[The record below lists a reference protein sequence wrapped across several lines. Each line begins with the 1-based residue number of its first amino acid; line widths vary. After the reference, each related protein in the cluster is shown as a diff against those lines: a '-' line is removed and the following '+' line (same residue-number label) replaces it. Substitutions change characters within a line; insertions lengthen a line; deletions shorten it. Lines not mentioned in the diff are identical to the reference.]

1 MLFFFRTA
9 HMWDIWKEIQFKVID
24 ANWRSFQDL
33 KWTRSLDVDK
43 STFRQQRISLKRIW
57 GLVNLWT
64 WGQLDPLYSILR
76 WRTIKTV
83 SLWSDLIT
91 VSSCESEKNDEAR
104 EESWGFYPQRGGQMK
119 VIKTHTH
126 TQNTWYLLQIDRFV
140 VPRGSTPVLLWPSRS
155 HCQILPCQR
164 AKMDTN
170 GKQEKNESL
179 AVESGTCTLKT
190 FSIAY
195 I

>member
-1 MLFFFRTA
+1 MLFFQTA

-43 STFRQQRISLKRIW
+43 STFRQQRISLKSIW

-64 WGQLDPLYSILR
+64 WGQLDPLYSEVKDYKNCQCVIWPDYSQQLR
-76 WRTIKTV
+76 IREKW
-83 SLWSDLIT
+83 WSSII
-91 VSSCESEKNDEAR
+91 R

-126 TQNTWYLLQIDRFV
+126 TEHMISFTDRQSCGSQRFNTSFA
-140 VPRGSTPVLLWPSRS
+140 VPIT
-155 HCQILPCQR
+155 ITLPNIT
-164 AKMDTN
+164 MP
-170 GKQEKNESL
+170 
-179 AVESGTCTLKT
+179 TC
-190 FSIAY
+190 
-195 I
+195 